1 MELTKELKRIE
12 HDAIALGAAIRNEGK
27 VCREELQERLRLGLE
42 GKAAIEHYNAWMKRH
57 HMEHLIVKEE

>member
-1 MELTKELKRIE
+1 MGTLNELKSIE
-12 HDAIALGAAIRNEGK
+12 QHIIDIGKQMQLENK
-27 VCREELQERLRLGLE
+27 VCGMELQERLSLGLE

>member
-1 MELTKELKRIE
+1 MDILNELKRIE

-42 GKAAIEHYNAWMKRH
+42 GKAAIEHYNAWMLRNGLN
-57 HMEHLIVKEE
+57 HLIVEE

>member
-1 MELTKELKRIE
+1 MGTLNELKSIE
-12 HDAIALGAAIRNEGK
+12 QHIIDIGKQMQLETK
-27 VCREELQERLRLGLE
+27 VCGMELQERLRLGLE